1 MIPSSI
7 IEAFAGRFD
16 PRLGTTDA
24 EVLAR
29 NIESLTADLRSAE
42 ALVAIGVSIAQREQS
57 AAPTLPPAPQ
67 PPEPPTTLG
76 LPEQLAKSPALR
88 ALAAEAGPAIAWPR
102 KPTRAFLSNVVA
114 YINTTTDADKVELCR
129 RLGVVIRA
137 RHLSRC
143 WPCRDG
149 KPLDAV
155 QLFFSPQIFDQLV
168 AAAAKVRT

>member
-57 AAPTLPPAPQ
+57 EPPPPPAVRD
-67 PPEPPTTLG
+67 TTLG

>member
-1 MIPSSI
+1 MIPQKI
-7 IEAFAGRFD
+7 VDAFAGRFD
-16 PRLGTTDA
+16 PALGANEAD
-24 EVLAR
+24 VLAR
-29 NIESLTADLRSAE
+29 NIEALAADLKIAE
-42 ALVAIGVSIAQREQS
+42 SLLAMRVAVAQREQS
-57 AAPTLPPAPQ
+57 EPPPPPAVRD
-67 PPEPPTTLG
+67 TTLG

-168 AAAAKVRT
+168 AAAAKVRS